1 MKNQAALLSLGLR
14 ANLSQFVLLVVINAF
29 VGSLVGFYTLLPLIG
44 QSDFGIKSD
53 TVILS
58 YVTGFGISKAF
69 SNYYAGRLADK
80 FGRRR
85 ILVLGWVIGVP
96 VPILIIIAPS
106 YSWIV
111 FANILLGIN
120 QGLAW
125 SMTVI
130 MKTDL
135 VGQENR
141 GLAMGLNEFS
151 GYLSVSITLLVSG
164 YIAATFALRPG
175 PFYLG
180 IAFTLIGLSLSV
192 LKTKETRYHA
202 ILEARQENQDGH
214 HSGENKRHRNVFLFT
229 TLSDRALSSSCIAGL
244 VNNMIFGMS
253 WGLFPLFFASRGLS
267 VGSISFVSAVYPA
280 VWGVA
285 QLATG
290 PMSDRLGRKRLIVVG
305 QLMQAA
311 GVWLVVLS
319 SGLLNWSL
327 ANGLIGLGTAFVYPS
342 LLAAVGDVA
351 RPEWRGEA
359 LGTYRFWRDIGYAA
373 GAVFAGTLA
382 DLFSIPLTIA
392 AVGGLAAASS
402 AVVALRMYETR
413 PKTAREARKL
423 LP

>member
-1 MKNQAALLSLGLR
+1 MKAQTTALSLGLR
-14 ANLSQFVLLVVINAF
+14 ANLSQFILLIVINAF
-29 VGSLVGFYTLLPLIG
+29 VGSLVGFYTLLPLIA

-58 YVTGFGISKAF
+58 YVTGFGITKAF
-69 SNYYAGRLADK
+69 SDYYAGRLADK
-80 FGRRR
+80 FGRKRM
-85 ILVLGWVIGVP
+85 LTLGWLIGVP
-96 VPILIIIAPS
+96 VPILIILAPS
-106 YSWIV
+106 YSWLV

-120 QGLAW
+120 QGVAW

-135 VGQENR
+135 AGQENR

-164 YIAATFALRPG
+164 YIAAMFALRPG

-192 LKTKETRYHA
+192 LKAKETKHHA
-202 ILEARQENQDGH
+202 VLEAHQGV
-214 HSGENKRHRNVFLFT
+214 ENKRHRNVFLFT
-229 TLSDRALSSSCIAGL
+229 TLGDRALSSSCFAGL
-244 VNNMIFGMS
+244 VNNMIFGMC

-267 VGSISFVSAVYPA
+267 VGSISFVSAFYPG

-290 PMSDRLGRKRLIVVG
+290 PLSDRLGRKRLIVAG

-311 GVWLVVLS
+311 GVWLIVLS
-319 SGLLNWSL
+319 SGILDWTL
-327 ANGLIGLGTAFVYPS
+327 ANCLLGLGTAFVYPS

-351 RPEWRGEA
+351 RPQWRGEA
-359 LGTYRFWRDIGYAA
+359 LGTYRFWRDMGYAA

-382 DLFSIPLTIA
+382 DLFSIPLAISAVGGIA
-392 AVGGLAAASS
+392 AVSS
-402 AVVALRMYETR
+402 AIVAVRMYETR
-413 PKTAREARKL
+413 PETVRGASKL
-423 LP
+423 SS